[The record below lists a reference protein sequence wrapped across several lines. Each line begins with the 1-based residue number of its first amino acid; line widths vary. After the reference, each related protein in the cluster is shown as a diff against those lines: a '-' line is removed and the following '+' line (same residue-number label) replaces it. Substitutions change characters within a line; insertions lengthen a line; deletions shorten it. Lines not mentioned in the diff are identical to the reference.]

1 MAKYKLIK
9 NIANA
14 KSFRFDGVKYE
25 ARSITDKQLKNL
37 FKSDCPFVIEEKAKS
52 PKPSKKKSNVEKEET
67 GSATE

>member
-9 NIANA
+9 NIAKA

-25 ARSITDKQLKNL
+25 TKSVTDKQLKNL
-37 FKSDCPFVIEEKAKS
+37 FKAECPFVVEENSKS
-52 PKPSKKKSNVEKEET
+52 PKPSKKKSNAEEKET